1 MTRPLRTRDA
11 YAAIADPTRRD
22 ILSLLRDRGTLVA
35 GDIAATFGAASRP
48 GISRHLRVLKEC
60 GLVSAVREGT
70 NQHYALNPEPLQGI
84 ADGWL
89 ASFADMQVGSLA
101 ALRRRV
107 ESEKPRGR

>member
-1 MTRPLRTRDA
+1 M
-11 YAAIADPTRRD
+11 
-22 ILSLLRDRGTLVA
+22 
-35 GDIAATFGAASRP
+35 
-48 GISRHLRVLKEC
+48 
-60 GLVSAVREGT
+60 SAVREGK

-107 ESEKPRGR
+107 ESEKPWRR